1 MAFVK
6 VCALSKL
13 APGAATQVE
22 AGGREYVVCNAE
34 GAVYALD
41 GVCPHAGGPLGH
53 GALHGHMLVCPWHA
67 WEFDCRTGA
76 NDFDDAIR
84 VARHEVRVEGDDVLI
99 DIP

>member
-6 VCALSKL
+6 VCALSKI
-13 APGAATQVE
+13 APGSATQVE

-34 GAVYALD
+34 GTVYALD